1 MKHPKNQP
9 GSQVTGGDWRS
20 KRTLRHTDFNP
31 SFFGGSILRA
41 SQHLYSCH
49 LFPPKS
55 PSQKPFFSIIESSRF
70 AELLEISC
78 QNFTKFYLEIF
89 KEQTY
94 PIPAR
99 KVIWQWKIT
108 IFNRRYIFKWLV
120 FHHHVSNF
128 QGCNSPTKCQTY

>member
-20 KRTLRHTDFNP
+20 KRTLRHYRFQTPLFLEGR
-31 SFFGGSILRA
+31 FLG
-41 SQHLYSCH
+41 HLYFCH

-99 KVIWQWKIT
+99 RVTWQWKIT
-108 IFNRRYIFKWLV
+108 ICNRRYIFKWLV